1 MPRYLTKESIA
12 EIKALYQ
19 EGADVAELAET
30 YGAGK
35 KAIFYHVN
43 NYADRRRAKIAAD
56 QKIHTCP
63 HCRRRLPPMKGM
75 IFCCFCAADIRTPAQ
90 KTAAGLNEVLKSV
103 STYYPQN
110 LRDEAIAVLNDAIK
124 ILKEVD

>member
-1 MPRYLTKESIA
+1 M
-12 EIKALYQ
+12 
-19 EGADVAELAET
+19 
-30 YGAGK
+30 AGK
-35 KAIFYHVN
+35 HLRQEEV
-43 NYADRRRAKIAAD
+43 
-56 QKIHTCP
+56 QKIRELSAQGLTQREIAVAIGHSQTSVWRALRNANEQSTSRRCP
-63 HCRRRLPPMKGM
+63 GCHRKLPDVKDTT
-75 IFCCFCAADIRTPAQ
+75 FCPYCAADIRTPAQ